1 MKKLICLLF
10 AAVFIVSLSAC
21 AVQKQQD
28 TSAEESTEK
37 SENLQFALG
46 TPLTKE
52 EKLTGDDSVVL
63 LTEKYELPQLELQA
77 ADGTVH
83 SLDTE
88 FENSDDRQKADIC
101 RTFNEEMKNVA
112 EKFDTAAQEKLK
124 TATEYYNSLDES
136 GKSGW
141 SGYSEELTIETP
153 YMTDGILSVLGNGYS
168 GSGGAHPITYS
179 RTWNFDLTAGQFI
192 TVDSL
197 TDANNPLG
205 SALTSALTTSIFD
218 EINAKGLGKS
228 YFEDYASVVEDFS
241 NKASV
246 YFQEKGMVIRF
257 DTDVMAPYAAGQQ
270 TFTVSYNR
278 FYYALSEHMQS
289 LIKLSDEDG
298 IVSDYY
304 ATQTLWQ
311 WFNMSMPPLD
321 SSTEKVTIE
330 GTERYKVELG
340 NIKTLSDLRKLLC
353 SYVSEEIADEWIK
366 NGKFAESE
374 GTLYASQGERGADI
388 TVGTMDFGIKLDG
401 ESGILTQT
409 VHRQE
414 YDASKKIS
422 SDTGKTD
429 TYEYPFILKDGH
441 AVFSAFPC
449 PL

>member
-1 MKKLICLLF
+1 MKKLVCLLL
-10 AAVFIVSLSAC
+10 AVMFSVSLSAC
-21 AVQKQQD
+21 VVQKQQD
-28 TSAEESTEK
+28 TSAADSTEK
-37 SENLQFALG
+37 SETLQYALG
-46 TPLTKE
+46 TSLIKE
-52 EKLTGDDSVVL
+52 EKMTGDNNVVL
-63 LTEKYELPQLELQA
+63 LTEKYELPQLELQTA
-77 ADGTVH
+77 NGTVC

-88 FENSDDRQKADIC
+88 FKNSADKQMADVC
-101 RTFNEEMKNVA
+101 RTFNAEMKSVA

-192 TVDSL
+192 SFDSL
-197 TDANNPLG
+197 TDADNPLG
-205 SALTSALTTSIFD
+205 SALTSALTTSIYD
-218 EINAKGLGKS
+218 EINAKGLGKG
-228 YFEDYASVVEDFS
+228 YFEDYTSVVEDFA
-241 NKASV
+241 NKSSF
-246 YFQEKGMVIRF
+246 YFQENGMAIRF
-257 DTDVMAPYAAGQQ
+257 DIDVIAPYAAGPQ
-270 TFTVSYNR
+270 TFTISYDK

-289 LIKLSDEDG
+289 LIKLSEEES

-321 SSTEKVTIE
+321 SSVEKVTIE
-330 GTERYKVELG
+330 GVERYKAALG

-353 SYVSEEIADEWIK
+353 SHVSEEIADEWIK
-366 NGKFAESE
+366 TGKFAESE
-374 GTLYASQGERGADI
+374 GALYASLGERGADI
-388 TVGTMDFGIKLDG
+388 TVGTMDFNIKIDG
-401 ESGILTQT
+401 ESGTLTQT
-409 VHRQE
+409 VHRQK
-414 YDASKKIS
+414 YDESKKIS

-429 TYEYPFILKDGH
+429 TYEYPFTLKDGH
-441 AVFSAFPC
+441 AVFSSFPC